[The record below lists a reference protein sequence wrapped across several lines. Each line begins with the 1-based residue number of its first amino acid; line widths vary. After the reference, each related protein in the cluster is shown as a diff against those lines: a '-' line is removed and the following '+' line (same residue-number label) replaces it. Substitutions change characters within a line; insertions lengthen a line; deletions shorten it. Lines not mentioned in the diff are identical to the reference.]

1 MGLVE
6 TVTSKGN
13 AEREKYLSVLEV
25 IDIIN
30 SHKKYDIEVV
40 ISVMDSLGL
49 FSLTVHELNSSKS
62 HNPIYNP
69 IDKPICSSYEL
80 KQKIRDYRKVA
91 GQLDNYSEGEVY
103 DEYITSQRFIRK
115 ILWSRFDL
123 LKIEDIAKHTSLVV
137 WSNSNALYIMYSDI
151 INKTDS
157 EYYELPKST
166 QQAIKDYMNLGSH
179 QRELMKLVSYSPEQ
193 IICLMT
199 NDDPAF
205 ITRDEKYRAYWD
217 IIKAAFE
224 SNKLTHLDDSQDVE
238 SRQVQRWLKDNGLLY
253 QKSYS
258 NSLEKPMEVY
268 DMRKRID
275 ELEKE
280 AADAKATGS
289 FSMETPTSP
298 QGDPKTLEKLRLE
311 LITANIK
318 IADLKSKLAQTSTA
332 LADKPADSATHSNT
346 DMQNVKKAAIH
357 QFNRSLAMALIEL
370 DYQSKLRKSDI
381 ISFIMPHMKK
391 LALALADGQEDKAK
405 LLVVKSETICETHL
419 QGLNFK
425 QGRQS
430 NADKNKV
437 NIDLL
442 FKKQLPITE

>member
-6 TVTSKGN
+6 TITLKGN

-30 SHKKYDIEVV
+30 SHEKNDIDVV
-40 ISVMDSLGL
+40 ISAMDSLGL
-49 FSLTVHELNSSKS
+49 FSFTLHELTSSDPY
-62 HNPIYNP
+62 NPIYNP
-69 IDKPICSSYEL
+69 IDKPICNSHEL
-80 KQKIRDYRKVA
+80 KQKIRDYRKA
-91 GQLDNYSEGEVY
+91 SGQLDDNDDGKIFYE
-103 DEYITSQRFIRK
+103 IMTLQRFIRK
-115 ILWSRFDL
+115 FLWSRFDL
-123 LKIEDIAKHTSLVV
+123 LKIESIAKHTSLVV
-137 WSNSNALYIMYSDI
+137 WGNTNALYSMYSDM
-151 INKTDS
+151 INKRDS

-166 QQAIKDYMNLGSH
+166 QQAIKNYMNLGGY

-199 NDDPAF
+199 NDDPAL
-205 ITRDEKYRAYWD
+205 ISRDEKYRAYWN

-224 SNKLTHLDDSQDVE
+224 SNKLTPLDDSQNVE
-238 SRQVQRWLKDNGLLY
+238 SRQVQKWLKDNGLLY

-332 LADKPADSATHSNT
+332 LADKPANSATHSNT
-346 DMQNVKKAAIH
+346 YMQNVKKVAIH

-370 DYQSKLRKSDI
+370 DYQSKLRKGDI

-405 LLVVKSETICETHL
+405 LLGRVEHSKFQPKISTSESHRILITLLELIKSSCNRPVV
-419 QGLNFK
+419 F
-425 QGRQS
+425 
-430 NADKNKV
+430 
-437 NIDLL
+437 
-442 FKKQLPITE
+442 